1 MVHDHRRIA
10 ALRQACPVAPGGQVH
25 QAVQHLLL
33 TERRVVDGLVGV
45 QRIAQVVLDEGGVGA
60 EQELLVDALQRAIQ
74 APFPQLPQG
83 QRSVLRF
90 IHRMPHL
97 HEERGWTLVAEGL
110 IRKSFHEEQRVRN
123 TYGQVTSGG
132 RTFLCD
138 HFCGERASQQQPTA
152 LQDHGE
158 QGSP

>member
-1 MVHDHRRIA
+1 M
-10 ALRQACPVAPGGQVH
+10 
-25 QAVQHLLL
+25 
-33 TERRVVDGLVGV
+33 
-45 QRIAQVVLDEGGVGA
+45 
-60 EQELLVDALQRAIQ
+60 DALQRAIQ

-83 QRSVLRF
+83 QRSLLHF

-97 HEERGWTLVAEGL
+97 HEEWCRAIVAEGL

-123 TYGQVTSGG
+123 TYGQVTNVG
-132 RTFLCD
+132 RTFLCK